1 MTGFISEAYAQAAP
15 ATQQQADPILSM
27 LPLVLIFVLL
37 YFVMIRPQSKRA
49 KEHKKMVEGL
59 ARGDEIVTNG
69 GIVGRVTEV
78 GDNFVAVE
86 ISDGVTVKLQRQA
99 VATLLPKGSAKT
111 L

>member
-1 MTGFISEAYAQAAP
+1 MNGFISDAYAQAAP
-15 ATQQQADPILSM
+15 AAQQQPDPILSM

-59 ARGDEIVTNG
+59 AKGDEIVTNG

-78 GDNFVAVE
+78 GDNFIAVE

-99 VATLLPKGSAKT
+99 VATVLPKGSAKT